1 MSMAIEFNPE
11 IFGTVQMLYINCKVN
26 GYNMKAFVDS
36 GAQTTIFSKVYDFRI
51 GKMILFHTEL
61 NFPESR

>member
-1 MSMAIEFNPE
+1 MFVTTCEPFQKIRNENIDQNMSMAMEFNPE

-36 GAQTTIFSKVYDFRI
+36 GAQTTIFSKVR
-51 GKMILFHTEL
+51 
-61 NFPESR
+61 